1 MYQYKETGM
10 DLKQVKKISK
20 ALADTSRLEIL
31 KEIRRSS
38 SYLMCSDIC
47 GFVNLSQPSISHH
60 IKQLMEADLIIN
72 AKEGRQMKYQINEDV
87 LNDYIAFLSKL
98 AGH

>member
-1 MYQYKETGM
+1 M

-31 KEIRRSS
+31 KEIRGRS

-60 IKQLMEADLIIN
+60 IKQLIEADLIIN